1 MIEYARNAPKKMDVD
16 ILFSKYFINIRA
28 GTAQLRSKPSD
39 RTSLLVERAFNKL
52 PRMNHTIFVYAHTNN
67 YLGYHYSDRFFYL
80 AIIV

>member
-1 MIEYARNAPKKMDVD
+1 MLNYSVAELR
-16 ILFSKYFINIRA
+16 FSKYFINIRA

-67 YLGYHYSDRFFYL
+67 YLGYHYSDRFLNL

>member
-1 MIEYARNAPKKMDVD
+1 MTENTRDTPKKMDVD

-52 PRMNHTIFVYAHTNN
+52 PRMNHTILSMHIPITIW
-67 YLGYHYSDRFFYL
+67 
-80 AIIV
+80 AITTQTVS